1 MPLCGI
7 PQTTSTLMMSGKE
20 DSRIISGK
28 NNLIPL
34 KSLQKFLKSLK
45 KRTAVIL
52 LILSIGFV
60 YVLFDSRGLIQRI
73 RLESEKSSLENK
85 MRSLEQK
92 NASMQTEIEKLK
104 TNDQEIERIAREKY
118 FMHRNG
124 EKIIKVQPK

>member
-1 MPLCGI
+1 M
-7 PQTTSTLMMSGKE
+7 
-20 DSRIISGK
+20 K
-28 NNLIPL
+28 N
-34 KSLQKFLKSLK
+34 LQKFLKGLK

-52 LILSIGFV
+52 LVLSIGFV
-60 YVLFDSRGLIQRI
+60 YILFDSRGLIQRI

-85 MRSLEQK
+85 IRALEQR
-92 NASMQTEIEKLK
+92 NASMQAEIEKLK